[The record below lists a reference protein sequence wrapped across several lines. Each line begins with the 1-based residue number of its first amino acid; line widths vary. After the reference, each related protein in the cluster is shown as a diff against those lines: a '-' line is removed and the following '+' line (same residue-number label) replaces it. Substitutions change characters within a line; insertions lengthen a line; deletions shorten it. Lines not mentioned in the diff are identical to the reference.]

1 MEKQVVFQP
10 SGRRVTAAPE
20 KNLFEL
26 ALEAGLKLESHCGG
40 MGQCGKCLVRPLG
53 AASPYRPEEL
63 ELLGEKCLA
72 DGYRLACQCFLTLD
86 GTVWVPPESLLHE
99 QVILT
104 VGGEVAMGVDPVVEQ
119 FSLTLDPPSLAS
131 PISIQGRIRASLVN
145 SGVVAP
151 DDELTIPLSQA
162 RLLPDAVNRGQ
173 GSLTALLRQG
183 RELVGILP
191 GSGGECLGLAVD
203 MGTTTV
209 VAYLVD
215 LVNGRLLA
223 VEAEMNPQLQRGD
236 DVISRISFCSRE
248 PAGLQEMGRMAAESV
263 NRLAKSVCRNAG
275 LSVKQIAEC
284 VMVGNTVMHHIFLGL
299 NPSGLALAPYTPILH
314 EPVEVKAVEL
324 SLNLAPEAWVH
335 WLPVKAG
342 FVGADTVAVALA
354 VAADRIGDPTL
365 ILDLGTNGEM
375 ILAQRGRIVCC
386 STAAGPAFEGAH
398 ILHGMRGAAGAV
410 ERVSLDAGTLKPK
423 LKVIGGGPPQG
434 ICGSGLVSLVSQ
446 LLAAGI
452 LTPTGS
458 FGPAAP
464 TPYLRSGSQGM
475 EYLLAPAGE
484 TDLETDLVLTSKDVA
499 ELQLAKG
506 AIRAGV
512 EILMRELG
520 VKQLSRVLLA
530 GAFGNYLDPEEACS
544 LGLFPPVPPERVEGV
559 GNAAGTGAV
568 MALTSRAYRRQAVQL
583 REQMQYIELSGS
595 APFQDYFIE
604 SLPFL

>member
-1 MEKQVVFQP
+1 
-10 SGRRVTAAPE
+10 
-20 KNLFEL
+20 
-26 ALEAGLKLESHCGG
+26 
-40 MGQCGKCLVRPLG
+40 
-53 AASPYRPEEL
+53 
-63 ELLGEKCLA
+63 
-72 DGYRLACQCFLTLD
+72 
-86 GTVWVPPESLLHE
+86 
-99 QVILT
+99 
-104 VGGEVAMGVDPVVEQ
+104 
-119 FSLTLDPPSLAS
+119 
-131 PISIQGRIRASLVN
+131 
-145 SGVVAP
+145 
-151 DDELTIPLSQA
+151 
-162 RLLPDAVNRGQ
+162 
-173 GSLTALLRQG
+173 
-183 RELVGILP
+183 
-191 GSGGECLGLAVD
+191 
-203 MGTTTV
+203 
-209 VAYLVD
+209 
-215 LVNGRLLA
+215 
-223 VEAEMNPQLQRGD
+223 
-236 DVISRISFCSRE
+236 
-248 PAGLQEMGRMAAESV
+248 
-263 NRLAKSVCRNAG
+263 
-275 LSVKQIAEC
+275 
-284 VMVGNTVMHHIFLGL
+284 
-299 NPSGLALAPYTPILH
+299 
-314 EPVEVKAVEL
+314 
-324 SLNLAPEAWVH
+324 
-335 WLPVKAG
+335 
-342 FVGADTVAVALA
+342 
-354 VAADRIGDPTL
+354 
-365 ILDLGTNGEM
+365 
-375 ILAQRGRIVCC
+375 
-386 STAAGPAFEGAH
+386 
-398 ILHGMRGAAGAV
+398 
-410 ERVSLDAGTLKPK
+410 LDAGTLKPK